1 MNKRIDSLDFLRGIS
16 LILVVFFHT
25 SVYNYA
31 NIHKIDFNNPPIIV
45 VLISFLVLWGGLLI
59 FYSGIVNA
67 IMFSGRIEKLGNL
80 KHANFLFVAGGIYI
94 IIHYIL
100 NIFLG
105 RWNVDFVNNQP
116 DMTVV
121 ANSIRNMKLIFPTIA
136 KFFEV
141 LLYQQ

>member
-67 IMFSGRIEKLGNL
+67 IMFSGRIEEV
-80 KHANFLFVAGGIYI
+80 KHKPGGPY
-94 IIHYIL
+94 
-100 NIFLG
+100 G
-105 RWNVDFVNNQP
+105 R
-116 DMTVV
+116 
-121 ANSIRNMKLIFPTIA
+121 
-136 KFFEV
+136 
-141 LLYQQ
+141 